1 MMMFAGI
8 FPYNQSRVA
17 FRKFEP
23 KAYLALS
30 AVGRLSSTLRP
41 QRPCENARHHAQSH
55 SRVTQTHGAL
65 HRKRCLEMYNGRYL
79 LQRLEVI
86 YFGHVA
92 QRTGELIRWRRPPV
106 VMGGLIWHDLNLSL
120 CRRRLVWSLMYYFF
134 SHFVSCCLYLYTTF
148 YSSWDIP
155 VLTHSLSAIII
166 KRKKISFLTLFLHH
180 FLAHLSIS

>member
-30 AVGRLSSTLRP
+30 AVAVGRLSSTLRP
-41 QRPCENARHHAQSH
+41 QTAFFPCENARHHAQSH

-65 HRKRCLEMYNGRYL
+65 HRKRCLEMYIGRYL
-79 LQRLEVI
+79 SQRLEVI

-92 QRTGELIRWRRPPV
+92 QRTGELIR
-106 VMGGLIWHDLNLSL
+106 
-120 CRRRLVWSLMYYFF
+120 
-134 SHFVSCCLYLYTTF
+134 
-148 YSSWDIP
+148 
-155 VLTHSLSAIII
+155 
-166 KRKKISFLTLFLHH
+166 
-180 FLAHLSIS
+180 